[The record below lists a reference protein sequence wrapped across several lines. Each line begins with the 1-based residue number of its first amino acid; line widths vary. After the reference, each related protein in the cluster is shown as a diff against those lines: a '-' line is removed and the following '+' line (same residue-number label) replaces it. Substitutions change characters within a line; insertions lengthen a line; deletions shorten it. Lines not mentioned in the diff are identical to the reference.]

1 MKTQSKQIGA
11 VLLGVSAMLAGCVA
25 TSPEAERNFGT
36 SVRAAVAAQV
46 ADPTASANLT
56 PVTGMDGRAAK
67 ATHRHYEATFLK
79 PPEPQGSMTT
89 GTGK

>member
-46 ADPTASANLT
+46 ADPAASANLT
-56 PVTGMDGRAAK
+56 PVTGMDGRRRQG
-67 ATHRHYEATFLK
+67 H
-79 PPEPQGSMTT
+79 PQALRGYLPQTA
-89 GTGK
+89 